1 MDFDI
6 GKVNEYDGYSGI
18 IVSSS
23 GTYKFVNDD
32 LYEVNDVA
40 NNDYVLFRGE
50 VINEISRAF
59 FVKKIEKDSQI
70 KEWINVFLLKDNG
83 GV

>member
-70 KEWINVFLLKDNG
+70 KEWINVFLLKNNG